1 MRLLLSTPDTTK
13 PLPFGTQVQNSSVCS
28 GCWPAYSP
36 DRFGCV
42 GYARK
47 KETEAGRLTI
57 SRIPR
62 ARLTPSSS
70 IYETVRMRERWQKQ
84 LEQMPRKTDA
94 QDAVGRQRIRSC
106 GCSPPSWLPW
116 QSPCSVDSWFPVT
129 STSVLKGKGGGSL
142 WLYAL
147 PLSSRVPGAP
157 HLPTRSPDAHTASQS
172 MPPTVWVLRSQT
184 APKGN

>member
-1 MRLLLSTPDTTK
+1 MSSCGEGRFQTGVSGYQTPISTRLRILSLNRSTLHSVPPRQPPYPACELQEWKTGALGGHHWGNWGSQGKGQDPGALVTETRSVPVRLLLSTPDTTK
-13 PLPFGTQVQNSSVCS
+13 PLPFGTQVQNSSFCS

-70 IYETVRMRERWQKQ
+70 IYETVRMRERW
-84 LEQMPRKTDA
+84 
-94 QDAVGRQRIRSC
+94 
-106 GCSPPSWLPW
+106 
-116 QSPCSVDSWFPVT
+116 
-129 STSVLKGKGGGSL
+129 
-142 WLYAL
+142 
-147 PLSSRVPGAP
+147 
-157 HLPTRSPDAHTASQS
+157 
-172 MPPTVWVLRSQT
+172 
-184 APKGN
+184 